1 MFGQGIIRR
10 ACGMVPKTGRFSRSM
25 TTVKLLEPEVKE
37 VKPKLSQFKNPLY
50 HTFLVASSAYIFLHT
65 MWFALEYE
73 EEKKRLEAK
82 SEALE
87 KEIHGLVEEKKM
99 ELESKNR
106 SWIPRLWK

>member
-1 MFGQGIIRR
+1 
-10 ACGMVPKTGRFSRSM
+10 M
-25 TTVKLLEPEVKE
+25 TTAKLPEPEVKE
-37 VKPKLSQFKNPLY
+37 VKPKLI
-50 HTFLVASSAYIFLHT
+50 ASSAYIFLHT